1 MTRLP
6 ETSGLRPATERIAA
20 LDIVRGLAL
29 FGVLQINL
37 ISFTGHGYLEGA
49 YPTGSVG
56 EILTWLRDALINGKA
71 MSCFSML
78 FGVGL
83 AIQMERAAARGASF
97 GSFALRR
104 LGALASIGAT
114 HAILTWNGDILLDYA
129 VIGLVLLPFVKARVR
144 TILVAAFGAF
154 LLDISFRPILE
165 AIHAPRS
172 LLFSYWVE
180 QFKWINP
187 LASQAYGHGSWVE
200 AARFR
205 AWEWLHP
212 GRAVHLISI
221 FGCATQFFLGLA
233 LWRSKLIQDHAAS
246 GPSIRKLFHATFW
259 LGLTMT
265 LLGAVFQA
273 RIGLWRH
280 GWRDVARIASYEG
293 PMILLA
299 FGYLMGAL
307 LLLQRERWK
316 RLLLYVAPMGRMALT
331 NYLSQ
336 SLICT
341 WLFNA
346 YGLGLWGRIPA
357 AVYIPGGIG
366 FYAIQM
372 LWSSWWLTRFR
383 FGPAEWL
390 WRSMTYGTWQPFRIR
405 IDSPRELVLGEG

>member
-1 MTRLP
+1 MTRLH
-6 ETSGLRPATERIAA
+6 ETSELRPSTERIAA
-20 LDIVRGLAL
+20 LDVVRGLAL

-37 ISFTGHGYLEGA
+37 IAFTGHGYLEGA
-49 YPTGSVG
+49 YPTSPVG

-104 LGALASIGAT
+104 LGALAAIGAA
-114 HAILTWNGDILLDYA
+114 HAILIWNGDILLDYA
-129 VIGLVLLPFVKARVR
+129 VIGLVLLPFLKARVR
-144 TILVAAFGAF
+144 TVLLAALGAF
-154 LLDISFRPILE
+154 LLDITFRPILG

-180 QFKWINP
+180 QFTWINP
-187 LASQAYGHGSWVE
+187 LASQAYGHGGWME
-200 AARFR
+200 ATRFR

-221 FGCATQFFLGLA
+221 FGCMTQFFLGLA
-233 LWRSKLIQDHAAS
+233 LWRSGALKDLPASRSAIQ
-246 GPSIRKLFHATFW
+246 KLFHATFW
-259 LGLTMT
+259 LGLTLT
-265 LLGAVFQA
+265 VLGAIFQA
-273 RIGLWRH
+273 RIGLWRL
-280 GWRDVARIASYEG
+280 GWRDVARIGSYEG

-316 RLLLYVAPMGRMALT
+316 RILGRVAPMGRMALS
-331 NYLSQ
+331 NYLAQ

-341 WLFNA
+341 WIFNA

-357 AVYIPGGIG
+357 AGYVLGGIG
-366 FYAIQM
+366 FYAIQVA
-372 LWSSWWLTRFR
+372 WSAWWLARFR

-390 WRSMTYGTWQPFRIR
+390 WRSMTYGVWQPFQIR
-405 IDSPRELVLGEG
+405 IERTCALAPER